1 MNDNPAPPQLS
12 ADRAAKNYRITAT
25 SKDGKKIIRN
35 TTGLQR
41 VHHLKSL
48 YDQLGY
54 SYKMEIV

>member
-1 MNDNPAPPQLS
+1 MNDNPTPPQLS
-12 ADRAAKNYRITAT
+12 AARPAKSYRITAT
-25 SKDGKKIIRN
+25 NQDGKKIVRN
-35 TTGLQR
+35 ATGLQR